1 MTPTRVSSTDVN
13 AVLKEFRR
21 SSCTDVG
28 RAIAVALVQARQE
41 IAQLR
46 AAAASPTTDEA
57 L

>member
-1 MTPTRVSSTDVN
+1 MTPTRISAAEVN

-28 RAIAVALVQARQE
+28 RAIAVALLQARQE

-46 AAAASPTTDEA
+46 AASLPSDQTHS
-57 L
+57 